1 MSYDGDKIG
10 GDKVTLDDRRRPL
23 VGVSTTLDATVGLRE
38 AAAVTSVAVGGCREV
53 SGVVPVVGD
62 VIVKSAVI

>member
-1 MSYDGDKIG
+1 MSYAGDKVG

-53 SGVVPVVGD
+53 TCLLLVVDD
-62 VIVKSAVI
+62 VRVESAAI